1 MMQEIFL
8 LTTIILELGV
18 IALIIDQWQRRQAE
32 QPSTIAIPVKV
43 RDDI

>member
-8 LTTIILELGV
+8 LTSIILEL
-18 IALIIDQWQRRQAE
+18 AAIDQWQRRQSE
-32 QPSTIAIPVKV
+32 QPSTVAIPVKV

>member
-8 LTTIILELGV
+8 LTSIILELAA
-18 IALIIDQWQRRQAE
+18 IALVIDQWQRRQSE
-32 QPSTIAIPVKV
+32 QPSTVAIPVKV